1 LGRPVNGSF
10 NERRKA
16 ADNLKKPV
24 TLRLYQRSQT
34 ASALRTA
41 ACDPFIFRLPILVFK
56 TEQSLKSWLFAIVI
70 AGMNQ

>member
-1 LGRPVNGSF
+1 
-10 NERRKA
+10 
-16 ADNLKKPV
+16 LKKPV